1 MSQEPVNKLRSR
13 SITRAASRDFALDL
27 CPGLETPRR
36 RKATTPWPP
45 RPRSAGGEPRE
56 QSASPADSL
65 EWDTLEDNV
74 RLVPNPVVFGVT
86 VNTVGD
92 LRSLTRV
99 ITPEPD
105 SDSDNDVFA
114 TPLGSK
120 ERLLIERQPLAHTSK
135 SVLNKRM
142 KKSELDK
149 QLLDPSPA
157 TKLRRVSAS
166 ESPLSPGSSTLIQE
180 DNPGGESM
188 NIEDTELEQDLVSGQ
203 IYTPGKGHSTP
214 LKRAVIKRN
223 LTTAYTSDAEAGPS
237 SNPRETNPQGTN
249 PRETNPRE
257 TKPRETNPQGT
268 NPQGTKPPETKAV
281 ERRNLSSAVEKA
293 AGVEA
298 GSVQTGASAASTGG
312 TRPGKATADTAA
324 GSAQAGGSA
333 GSTGGT
339 RPGQATAEQQA
350 TATSTGEP
358 RPSGTVQPQPAA
370 SGQLGQQ
377 IRSNTVEGEAAPV
390 QPGST
395 AGDSCGRSQTAASSQ
410 LGTSKRRNPVE
421 GEAAS
426 VQPGLTAGD
435 SSGQKVNKA
444 GPAPSI
450 HRNMAERTLNYRV
463 TVAEAIQF
471 SLEEREEDE
480 MLSWPDDY
488 LREQVTAMNQ
498 TKTQLNAAMAALSVL
513 DGENYRQRQEKD
525 ACQAKQVITKL
536 VKEGLKIIKTRQDV
550 LADYNRERTEVAA
563 ATSRIKKNRVDNQWP
578 SELYGEQ
585 SHRPR
590 AG

>member
-135 SVLNKRM
+135 SVLNKRK

-180 DNPGGESM
+180 EVNP
-188 NIEDTELEQDLVSGQ
+188 
-203 IYTPGKGHSTP
+203 
-214 LKRAVIKRN
+214 
-223 LTTAYTSDAEAGPS
+223 
-237 SNPRETNPQGTN
+237 
-249 PRETNPRE
+249 
-257 TKPRETNPQGT
+257 
-268 NPQGTKPPETKAV
+268 
-281 ERRNLSSAVEKA
+281 
-293 AGVEA
+293 
-298 GSVQTGASAASTGG
+298 
-312 TRPGKATADTAA
+312 
-324 GSAQAGGSA
+324 
-333 GSTGGT
+333 
-339 RPGQATAEQQA
+339 
-350 TATSTGEP
+350 
-358 RPSGTVQPQPAA
+358 
-370 SGQLGQQ
+370 
-377 IRSNTVEGEAAPV
+377 
-390 QPGST
+390 
-395 AGDSCGRSQTAASSQ
+395 
-410 LGTSKRRNPVE
+410 
-421 GEAAS
+421 
-426 VQPGLTAGD
+426 
-435 SSGQKVNKA
+435 
-444 GPAPSI
+444 
-450 HRNMAERTLNYRV
+450 
-463 TVAEAIQF
+463 
-471 SLEEREEDE
+471 
-480 MLSWPDDY
+480 
-488 LREQVTAMNQ
+488 
-498 TKTQLNAAMAALSVL
+498 
-513 DGENYRQRQEKD
+513 
-525 ACQAKQVITKL
+525 
-536 VKEGLKIIKTRQDV
+536 
-550 LADYNRERTEVAA
+550 
-563 ATSRIKKNRVDNQWP
+563 
-578 SELYGEQ
+578 
-585 SHRPR
+585 
-590 AG
+590 

>member
-1 MSQEPVNKLRSR
+1 
-13 SITRAASRDFALDL
+13 
-27 CPGLETPRR
+27 
-36 RKATTPWPP
+36 
-45 RPRSAGGEPRE
+45 
-56 QSASPADSL
+56 
-65 EWDTLEDNV
+65 
-74 RLVPNPVVFGVT
+74 
-86 VNTVGD
+86 
-92 LRSLTRV
+92 
-99 ITPEPD
+99 
-105 SDSDNDVFA
+105 
-114 TPLGSK
+114 
-120 ERLLIERQPLAHTSK
+120 
-135 SVLNKRM
+135 
-142 KKSELDK
+142 
-149 QLLDPSPA
+149 
-157 TKLRRVSAS
+157 
-166 ESPLSPGSSTLIQE
+166 
-180 DNPGGESM
+180 M

-203 IYTPGKGHSTP
+203 LYTPGKGHSTP
-214 LKRAVIKRN
+214 LKRAVIKRD

-237 SNPRETNPQGTN
+237 TNPRETNPQGTN

-257 TKPRETNPQGT
+257 TNPRETNPQGTNPQGTNPRETNPQGTNPRET

-281 ERRNLSSAVEKA
+281 ERRNLSSARCGQA
-293 AGVEA
+293 P
-298 GSVQTGASAASTGG
+298 VQPAPAV
-312 TRPGKATADTAA
+312 R
-324 GSAQAGGSA
+324 AQARQQLTPQPA
-333 GSTGGT
+333 LP
-339 RPGQATAEQQA
+339 RQAAVQAAPGQATAEQQA

-370 SGQLGQQ
+370 SGQLGQP

-450 HRNMAERTLNYRV
+450 HRDMAERTLNYRV